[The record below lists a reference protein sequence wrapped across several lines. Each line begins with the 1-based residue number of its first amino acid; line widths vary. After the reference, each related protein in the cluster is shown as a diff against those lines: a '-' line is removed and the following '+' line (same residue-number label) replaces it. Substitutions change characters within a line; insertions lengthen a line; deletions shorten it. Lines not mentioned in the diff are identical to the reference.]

1 MHIRVERHFST
12 PRIHDIIKGE
22 HNISEMANYTCG
34 SVSGLFGLCCYD
46 QSKFLLGSY
55 PQGDSEPCQQY
66 FL

>member
-46 QSKFLLGSY
+46 QSKFY
-55 PQGDSEPCQQY
+55 
-66 FL
+66 